1 MKAEETFGEGGYTY
15 LGNGEF
21 QPHGHLGGPPGQ
33 GAPCKLTRA
42 LSSELADVQSLL
54 STLNRPLSSNTT
66 ELPRDRDKGGIP
78 KGGGQS
84 AVLPDVREC
93 INKNLE

>member
-21 QPHGHLGGPPGQ
+21 QPHGQMGGPPGQ

-42 LSSELADVQSLL
+42 LSSELADVQLLL
-54 STLNRPLSSNTT
+54 STLNRPLSSSTT
-66 ELPRDRDKGGIP
+66 ELPRDRDKGWIM
-78 KGGGQS
+78 KGVEQS
-84 AVLPDVREC
+84 TVSPNVRMWMC
-93 INKNLE
+93 VNMY